1 LTSSLPLTQIS
12 SHIHSL
18 SVPPSSLTIM
28 NFIQHNGVI
37 RQPRRRRSSLLDRWI
52 QEQQL
57 TTVPSTDLTPTNNHE
72 FFPSIGTD
80 SNPYLA
86 YPHLSRVS
94 FQPILDDVGTLRD
107 YGSVDDVNLPP
118 VPQVHRSTIE
128 VRLSF
133 IIQFRSFVHIFT
145 FFITVATL
153 IFLPVQVI
161 TQAFFAQFAS
171 FIPLFLSIRA
181 NIYGH
186 HPVYSPSR
194 VALLTQT

>member
-1 LTSSLPLTQIS
+1 VSHFVCDRTRNLVLECASLDLTPLLPLTQIS
-12 SHIHSL
+12 SHTHSL

-28 NFIQHNGVI
+28 NFIQDNGVI

-57 TTVPSTDLTPTNNHE
+57 TTVPSTDCTPTNNHE
-72 FFPSIGTD
+72 FLPSVGTD

-107 YGSVDDVNLPP
+107 YGSVDDDNLPP

-128 VRLSF
+128 VRVSS
-133 IIQFRSFVHIFT
+133 IIQFALSYT
-145 FFITVATL
+145 FL
-153 IFLPVQVI
+153 R
-161 TQAFFAQFAS
+161 FFS
-171 FIPLFLSIRA
+171 
-181 NIYGH
+181 
-186 HPVYSPSR
+186 
-194 VALLTQT
+194 